1 MKRKTSAGLFMTAIS
16 IIAAVVGFIYYMMNC
31 NTAYFAN
38 LGVNPVV
45 IGCIVAAIVL
55 QVVLIIVGMKGQPM
69 WIDILSI
76 AISVFLMLGTINFVS
91 ARVNGFAAILTF
103 ENNAENMADLSSAI
117 IGIAA
122 CLIATVVS
130 IVASFFDVTKEA
142 A

>member
-55 QVVLIIVGMKGQPM
+55 QVILILVGMKGQPM
-69 WIDILSI
+69 WADILPI

-103 ENNAENMADLSSAI
+103 ENNADLNSAI

-130 IVASFFDVTKEA
+130 IVASFFDVMKETA
-142 A
+142 